1 MGEALRLHIGDR
13 VIAELQMFS
22 GRVLGP
28 SGSVP
33 YVPSSPDGPDIL
45 IWAVEDTRTLEVRH
59 LRQDHLAVVWS
70 RFDDI

>member
-1 MGEALRLHIGDR
+1 MHVGDR

-33 YVPSSPDGPDIL
+33 HVPTAPSGPDIL
-45 IWAVEDTRTLEVRH
+45 IWAIEDPRTLEVRH
-59 LRQDHLAVVWS
+59 LRQDHLEVVWS
-70 RFDDI
+70 RFDND